1 MYDTVVKNGRVVI
14 PEEGIQ
20 SVTIGIRGGKVA
32 ALLAPSEEAEG
43 KVIIDAKGLHVLPG
57 VIDPHVHLGFGD
69 PETDFYTESR
79 AAAIGGVTTLLS
91 YLMTTK
97 PYDDEF
103 KFYKEHG
110 EEQSIIDF
118 GLHAVACTD
127 VHQQELQKYVK
138 EYGITS
144 YKFFMSFRGSEGEY
158 LGISPIDDGFM
169 YEFLAE
175 LGKLPRTVA
184 CIHTENIEVVWRL
197 RKQLMDAGRDDL
209 AAWAESRPAFVE
221 AEATLRAMYFGE
233 ETDCPIYV
241 VHLSSE
247 ESLNEI
253 RQFRERYDRVY
264 LETCPHYLT
273 HTMYSD
279 VGLLGKQNPP
289 LKSERDIE
297 ALWEGIAD
305 GSVDTIGSDHGA
317 RKREKKTGTIWTASP
332 GQPNMPVILPVMLS
346 EGVNKRGL
354 SIERVVEVTSYN
366 SAKIF
371 NLYPQKGTIQVGS
384 DADLTIVDLDLE
396 KVVHPDMFGSRADY
410 SIYEGWTL
418 KGWPTI
424 TMVRGGVVMQD
435 GEIEEQAASGIYL
448 RRD

>member
-14 PEEGIQ
+14 PEEGVQ
-20 SVTIGIRGGKVA
+20 SVTIGIKEGKVA
-32 ALLAPSEEAEG
+32 ALLAQSEEAAG
-43 KVIIDAKGLHVLPG
+43 KTIIDAKGLHVLPG
-57 VIDPHVHLGFGD
+57 IIDPHVHLGFGD

-91 YLMTTK
+91 YLMTTG
-97 PYDDEF
+97 PYDNEF

-110 EEQSIIDF
+110 DEQSVIDF
-118 GLHAVACTD
+118 GFHAVGCTD
-127 VHQQELQKYVK
+127 VHQQELQKYVS
-138 EYGITS
+138 EFGITS

-169 YEFLAE
+169 YEFLAV
-175 LGKLPRTVA
+175 LGKLPRTMA

-197 RKQLMDAGRDDL
+197 RKQLMDSGRDDL

-221 AEATLRAMYFGE
+221 AEAALRAMYFGE

-247 ESLNEI
+247 QSLNEI

-289 LKSERDIE
+289 LKAERDLE

-305 GSVDTIGSDHGA
+305 GTVDTIGSDHAA
-317 RKREKKTGTIWTASP
+317 RKRDKKTGTIWTASP
-332 GQPNMPVILPVMLS
+332 GQPNMPMILPVMLS

-354 SIERVVEVTSYN
+354 SLERIAEVTSYN

-371 NLYPQKGTIQVGS
+371 NLYPRKGTIRVGS

>member
-1 MYDTVVKNGRVVI
+1 MFDTIVKNGRVVI
-14 PEEGIQ
+14 PEEGTQ
-20 SVTIGIRGGKVA
+20 SVTVGIKDGKVT
-32 ALLAPSEEAEG
+32 ALLAPSEEVQG
-43 KVIIDAKGLHVLPG
+43 KNIIDAKGQHVLPG

-91 YLMTTK
+91 YLMTTE
-97 PYDDEF
+97 PYDNEF
-103 KFYKEHG
+103 KLYKERG
-110 EEQSIIDF
+110 EQQSIIDF
-118 GLHAVACTD
+118 GFHAVGCTE
-127 VHQQELQKYVK
+127 VHQQDLEKYVR
-138 EYGITS
+138 EFGITS

-158 LGISPIDDGFM
+158 IGIAPIDDGFM
-169 YEFLAE
+169 YEFFTD

-184 CIHTENIEVVWRL
+184 CIHTENIEVVWKL
-197 RKQLMDAGRDDL
+197 RKRLMDSGRDDL

-221 AEATLRAMYFGE
+221 AEAALRAMYFGE
-233 ETDCPIYV
+233 ETNCPIYV

-247 ESLNEI
+247 DALNEI
-253 RQFRERYDRVY
+253 RSFRERYDKVF

-289 LKSERDIE
+289 LKTQQDVE

-305 GSVDTIGSDHGA
+305 GSVDTIGSDHA
-317 RKREKKTGTIWTASP
+317 SRKRDRKTGTIWTASP
-332 GQPNMPVILPVMLS
+332 GLPNMPMVLPVMLS

-354 SIERVVEVTSYN
+354 PIDRVAEVTSYN
-366 SAKIF
+366 AAKIF
-371 NLYPQKGTIQVGS
+371 NLYPRKGTIQIGS

-396 KVVHPDMFGSRADY
+396 KKVHQDQFQSRADY
-410 SIYEGWTL
+410 SIYEGWTM
-418 KGWPTI
+418 KGWPTL
-424 TMVRGGVVMQD
+424 TMVRGDVVMQD
-435 GEIEEQAASGIYL
+435 GEIVARGASGVYL

>member
-1 MYDTVVKNGRVVI
+1 MYDTVVKNGLVVI

-20 SVTIGIRGGKVA
+20 SVTIGIKEGKVA
-32 ALLAPSEEAEG
+32 ALLAPSEEAAG
-43 KVIIDAKGLHVLPG
+43 KTIIDAKGLHVLPG
-57 VIDPHVHLGFGD
+57 IIDPHVHLGFGD

-91 YLMTTK
+91 YLMTTG
-97 PYDDEF
+97 PYDNEF

-110 EEQSIIDF
+110 DEQSVIDF
-118 GLHAVACTD
+118 GFHAVGCTD
-127 VHQQELQKYVK
+127 VHQQELQKYVS
-138 EYGITS
+138 EFGITS

-169 YEFLAE
+169 YEFLAA
-175 LGKLPRTVA
+175 LGKLPRTMA

-197 RKQLMDAGRDDL
+197 RKQLMDSGRDDL

-221 AEATLRAMYFGE
+221 AEAALRAMYFGE

-241 VHLSSE
+241 VHISSE

-289 LKSERDIE
+289 LKAERDLE

-305 GSVDTIGSDHGA
+305 GTVDTVGSDHAA
-317 RKREKKTGTIWTASP
+317 RKRDKKTGTIWTASP
-332 GQPNMPVILPVMLS
+332 GQPNMPMILPVMLS

-354 SIERVVEVTSYN
+354 SLERIAEVTSFN

-371 NLYPQKGTIQVGS
+371 NLYPRKGTIRVGS

-435 GEIEEQAASGIYL
+435 GEIEESAASGIYL